1 MTHPQTKNRPNL
13 LKSKELSKCKT
24 VEHAYSLVST
34 KQKLLLEVKW
44 GLIFWPNSVKNFTLR
59 SVASFGRTDPG
70 AGRGSFA
77 TAPFG
82 ITKTILSSIDSYPTH
97 PV

>member
-44 GLIFWPNSVKNFTLR
+44 GHFWSILVKDFTLR